1 MESSVPMKY
10 SKPEG
15 FTGRGK
21 GSTNWRK
28 YKWHVKLHGEDAG
41 KFVSIQDMNDTLNLG
56 LTGDRVWRIMTGK
69 RVDHSATNKP
79 KSFVSRY
86 GHVKI
91 EKIDEYINDVNSY
104 DTRKIYAVRCA
115 KSNQS

>member
-1 MESSVPMKY
+1 MEVIKY

-15 FTGRGK
+15 FPGRGK
-21 GSTNWRK
+21 GNKNWRRF
-28 YKWHVKLHGEDAG
+28 KWHVKLHGEDAG
-41 KFVSIQDMNDTLNLG
+41 KFVSIEHMNNTLDLG
-56 LTGDRVWRIMTGK
+56 LTNDRVWRIMTGK

-86 GHVKI
+86 GHVQI
-91 EKIDEYINDVNSY
+91 EKIDEYIDDVCSY
-104 DTRKIYAVRCA
+104 DTRKIYAERCA